1 MSALLIVLLL
11 SVVLTAGF
19 ALLFDHLFG
28 RVGDRRLRG
37 ILPPVLALVIGAVW
51 SFLPSGVWSLVVMIL
66 AISLV
71 AAAGVLTPLS
81 LTDRVVSRSERT
93 LAIVCSSLVSLPLVV
108 ALLVNPEGWAGGP
121 APLLADRIPIFGW
134 IFDPVMGAL
143 QTGTPAFDLV
153 FSVFLWIG
161 FYLEAVLVAAVVY
174 GVFLVVTSRGQGSGA

>member
-28 RVGDRRLRG
+28 RAGNRHLRG
-37 ILPPVLALVIGAVW
+37 ILPLVLALVVGAFW
-51 SFLPSGVWSLVVMIL
+51 SFVQSGIWSIIIMVL

-71 AAAGVLTPLS
+71 AAAGVLTPLPF
-81 LTDRVVSRSERT
+81 LDRVVSQSERT
-93 LAIVCSSLVSLPLVV
+93 LAIVCSSLVSFPLVV

-121 APLLADRIPIFGW
+121 APLLADRVPLFGW
-134 IFDPVMGAL
+134 IFDPVMGAF

-174 GVFLVVTSRGQGSGA
+174 GVFLVVAGRGHDSGA